1 MDSTQLLKGVL
12 DIAILATLS
21 RRDDYGYALVTEL
34 RSAGFENVGE
44 ASVYGTLRRLT
55 ADGSVSNYSQPS
67 DSGPNRKYYT
77 LTEHGRQQFEL
88 GAKSWHH
95 FSDTMYYLLTKESR

>member
-12 DIAILATLS
+12 DIAILAVLNHK
-21 RRDDYGYALVTEL
+21 DDYGYALVTEL
-34 RSAGFENVGE
+34 RAAGFDNVGE

-55 ADGSVSNYSQPS
+55 ADGSLSSYTQPS

-77 LTEHGRQQFEL
+77 LTAHGRDQFAQ
-88 GAKSWHH
+88 GAKSWHG
-95 FSDTMYYLLTKESR
+95 FADTMYYLLTKEPS